1 MNKKK
6 ITVVYK
12 WTAEPG
18 QLETLK
24 NIYKD
29 VTDGM
34 EANEP
39 GALAVDVYM
48 SQEEGAIYVRDEFAD
63 VSAVGFHLQE
73 TAAPHFPNLL
83 EVATPGAFYFFG
95 EVPSEMK
102 QAIQAMGLA
111 AEFSGHVTGF
121 SR

>member
-73 TAAPHFPNLL
+73 TAAPHFPNHLYWHPDLHYHFLL
-83 EVATPGAFYFFG
+83 
-95 EVPSEMK
+95 
-102 QAIQAMGLA
+102 Q
-111 AEFSGHVTGF
+111 
-121 SR
+121 